1 MKIRRTVCGA
11 ITLIAASSIGASA
24 NDDFKLEYRIERID
38 AGRLSLAKCT
48 ETLRRTAQES
58 GIPVATSD
66 PREQAVVVS
75 GGPRDG
81 KGAIIA
87 YCIAAGDKT
96 VYVVQGI
103 GYRPG
108 SAATAFADTAHAAL
122 LKAAQ

>member
-1 MKIRRTVCGA
+1 MKMMSTVGGV
-11 ITLIAASSIGASA
+11 ITLIAASTIGARA

-38 AGRLSLAKCT
+38 AGRLSVGRCT
-48 ETLRRTAQES
+48 ETLRRTAQENS
-58 GIPVATSD
+58 IPVAVSD
-66 PREQAVVVS
+66 PRDEAVVIS

-103 GYRPG
+103 GYRAG
-108 SAATAFADTAHAAL
+108 TAATAFADKAHADL
-122 LKAAQ
+122 LKASQ